1 MMKLQT
7 NSKNKFKQYL
17 EDTGYDDYYDK
28 KAYEISRMI
37 EDYDR
42 DIRNTIDEAIEEG
55 ILSIDE
61 GIQVMDTYMKKCIK
75 NTVLNQSC

>member
-1 MMKLQT
+1 MAKLQT
-7 NSKNKFKQYL
+7 NSKNKFKKYL
-17 EDTGYDDYYDK
+17 ENSGYDDYYDK

-42 DIRNTIDEAIEEG
+42 DIRRTIDDAIEKD
-55 ILSIDE
+55 ILSVDE
-61 GIQVMDTYMKKCIK
+61 GVQVMDAYMKKCIK

>member
-1 MMKLQT
+1 MTKLQT
-7 NSKNKFKQYL
+7 NNKNKFKQYL
-17 EDTGYDDYYDK
+17 EDAGYDDYYDK

-61 GIQVMDTYMKKCIK
+61 GVQVMNAYMKKCIK